1 MFAAAGCSHDPGRKK
16 HALQWRAFC
25 GAQSMRSEQRTNRLR
40 DARRECTEIHP
51 PARGRAP
58 VDELRRGRG
67 LGAKAR
73 FFWQIPPTAQSA
85 IGARLLTRVNRE
97 LRTPDV
103 RRTSL
108 PRDSFDS
115 RGRVTLRT
123 FRRSYRLLRR
133 NDSYGCRDVGRRG
146 ETGSPKPLL
155 HVTLTLTMRATVGSR
170 QSLTSVPRNGSK
182 SAGNILR
189 YARIYVLVLTDVRV
203 IAATT
208 EYPARHSHSVCSIR
222 CELSRSECRG
232 KREKTPTELSYFIVL
247 ILLTFRNFVSSL
259 RGVTDISRELIVC
272 FVREGR

>member
-1 MFAAAGCSHDPGRKK
+1 MFAAAGYSHDPGRKK

-25 GAQSMRSEQRTNRLR
+25 GAQSMRIEQRTYRLR
-40 DARRECTEIHP
+40 DARRECTEIRP

-58 VDELRRGRG
+58 ADELRRGRG

-133 NDSYGCRDVGRRG
+133 NDSYGCRGVGRCG

-155 HVTLTLTMRATVGSR
+155 CVRLTLTVKATVGTG
-170 QSLTSVPRNGSK
+170 QSLTG
-182 SAGNILR
+182 
-189 YARIYVLVLTDVRV
+189 VLCDGAKTAENVL
-203 IAATT
+203 
-208 EYPARHSHSVCSIR
+208 Y
-222 CELSRSECRG
+222 
-232 KREKTPTELSYFIVL
+232 
-247 ILLTFRNFVSSL
+247 
-259 RGVTDISRELIVC
+259 
-272 FVREGR
+272 